1 MKIEHNKV
9 VTLTCVLRE
18 NDSNGK
24 IIDSYPHK
32 EPLKFL
38 AGSLNIIEAFEEKI
52 MGKTAG
58 DSFDFILEADDAFG
72 KYEHENVIQI
82 PYDSL
87 LEANTD
93 KSAELQIGH
102 PIRLVDEQDN
112 EMIGEVT
119 NINKDENQV
128 TVDFNHPYAGIPV
141 HFSGEVLE
149 IRDASESEIDHGH
162 AH

>member
-1 MKIEHNKV
+1 MKIDNNKV
-9 VTLTCVLRE
+9 VTLICELRE
-18 NDSNGK
+18 NDKNGK
-24 IIDSYPHK
+24 VIDSYSK
-32 EPLKFL
+32 EEPLKFL

-52 MGKTAG
+52 MGKTIG
-58 DSFDFILEADDAFG
+58 DSFDFVLAAEDAFG
-72 KYEHENVIQI
+72 RYEKENVIQI

-93 KSAELQIGH
+93 KTQELKIGH
-102 PIRLVDEQDN
+102 PIRVVDENDN
-112 EMIGEVT
+112 EMMGEVT
-119 NINKDENQV
+119 VINQEENQV
-128 TVDFNHPYAGIPV
+128 TVDFNHPYAGMPV